1 MPLSRHSF
9 PICSE
14 SATAA
19 PEKHWPVR
27 AALAAAGLT
36 LALALVGCD
45 KLQSKDSP
53 SPASLQVQSA
63 PPAAPAPEPNC
74 DAIAREAVDSSA
86 LRSIGYCES
95 GQILELEFTRGTV
108 YRYYAV
114 PAEIHRAF
122 MRAPSKGRYLNSVFK
137 PLGYRY
143 ERLR

>member
-1 MPLSRHSF
+1 MRLCRHSS
-9 PICSE
+9 PISSE
-14 SATAA
+14 SATVAQ
-19 PEKHWPVR
+19 KKQGPVR
-27 AALAAAGLT
+27 AGLAAAGL
-36 LALALVGCD
+36 ALALVRCD
-45 KLQSKDSP
+45 QLRSKDSP
-53 SPASLQVQSA
+53 PLPLSSSPVGASCGCRPGAQLRCHR
-63 PPAAPAPEPNC
+63 PRGRP
-74 DAIAREAVDSSA
+74 SSA

-95 GQILELEFTRGTV
+95 RQILELDFTRGTV